1 MRRTRQ
7 HQTALR
13 PTDRRLVQRRVDG
26 RRTRIAL
33 EAIPWPDDELA
44 LRYITG
50 FPVAFDIPDSGVFRE
65 IDTPAQ
71 TSEAEFMATN
81 IALNGSIKQSL
92 SKPPSGAEEVERAKM
107 CWKRTEEEIESGF
120 VFGPVSGAQLDR
132 KYTAEASGG
141 PSNDRPSYKARK

>member
-1 MRRTRQ
+1 
-7 HQTALR
+7 
-13 PTDRRLVQRRVDG
+13 
-26 RRTRIAL
+26 
-33 EAIPWPDDELA
+33 
-44 LRYITG
+44 
-50 FPVAFDIPDSGVFRE
+50 
-65 IDTPAQ
+65 
-71 TSEAEFMATN
+71 MATN